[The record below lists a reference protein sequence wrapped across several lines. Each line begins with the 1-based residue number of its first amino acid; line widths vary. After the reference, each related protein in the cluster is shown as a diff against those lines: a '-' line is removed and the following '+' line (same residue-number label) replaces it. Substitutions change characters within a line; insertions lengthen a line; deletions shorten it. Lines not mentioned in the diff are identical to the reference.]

1 MRTIVIYDDTGRKSE
16 VIADIIGDKG
26 FAEVV
31 VKKRCVE
38 DYYKSELENVF
49 HGLIWRKIRS
59 LFEYS
64 DLVEKLELY
73 VGTDTRVIHCFSN
86 YIVSDVDK
94 AIPSFK
100 KLEYIDGIYGVLE
113 DKRAVCGMFPSVE
126 QYISLCKNIL
136 SGAKAW
142 DLVRAQSDT
151 FEIDGLVDIGVI
163 GNFIQYVTGN
173 FDSRYFNSIKGNE
186 YTITKSSSNKNKI
199 KAEYEFY
206 HLLPDDMKFWFVMPF
221 NYQEKENS
229 ASYTMERLYMTDLAI
244 KWVHGSM
251 DENEFGDLMD
261 KYFYFFK
268 SRHTRKC
275 TELEY
280 MKISDTLYIDKV
292 KERIGSLKALPEFS
306 KIGALLD
313 VVGDIDIDVLLNKY
327 LELKRK
333 VEARVQHINE
343 LVIGHGDPCFA
354 NTLYNKSTKTLKF
367 IDPKGAIEEKD
378 LWTNAYYDVAKLSH
392 SVCGRYDFF
401 NNALFDIKIDIDFNY
416 NLEIPFDN
424 SRYIEIFKQKV
435 EENGFNYLLVR
446 VYEASLFL
454 SMLPLHIDNPH
465 KVFGFILNVN
475 NILKELEKDV

>member
-1 MRTIVIYDDTGRKSE
+1 MRIIVIYDDTGRKSE

-31 VKKRCVE
+31 VKKRCLE

-49 HGLIWRKIRS
+49 PSLIWMKIRS

-64 DLVEKLELY
+64 ELVEKLELY
-73 VGTDTRVIHCFSN
+73 VDTDTRVIHCFSN
-86 YIVSDVDK
+86 YIISDVDK
-94 AIPSFK
+94 ASLSFK
-100 KLEYIDGIYGVLE
+100 KLEYIDGIYGVLK

-126 QYISLCKNIL
+126 QYILFCKNIL

-151 FEIDGLVDIGVI
+151 FKIDGLVDIGVI

-251 DENEFGDLMD
+251 DENEFEDLMD

-275 TELEY
+275 SELEY

-292 KERIGSLKALPEFS
+292 RERIDSLKELPEFV

-313 VVGDIDIDVLLNKY
+313 VAGDIDIDVLLNKY

-424 SRYIEIFKQKV
+424 SRYIEIFKHKV